1 VRPLLHLGDTPIDRE
16 RAHASEETRK
26 AEVLTNRHFGIEG
39 RKLGQEPD
47 ELAHAVGIRNAV
59 DLADA
64 EGATRRP
71 EITRE
76 DPQQRGFPRPVQAE
90 KADRLAGLNLE
101 TERTE
106 RALAAEVLGE
116 FAATLGAPPPA
127 TAMPRPES

>member
-39 RKLGQEPD
+39 RELGQEPD

-64 EGATRRP
+64 SVVFPAPFRP
-71 EITRE
+71 RKPT
-76 DPQQRGFPRPVQAE
+76 DS
-90 KADRLAGLNLE
+90 
-101 TERTE
+101 
-106 RALAAEVLGE
+106 
-116 FAATLGAPPPA
+116 PA
-127 TAMPRPES
+127 